1 MFLKEVKIKNFRNY
15 QDLKLS
21 FNKNINIIYGNN
33 AQGKTNLLEAI
44 YFLALTKS
52 HRLNIDDSLIMNN
65 QDTAYISGIIQ
76 NNNINSK
83 YEIGF
88 NCKTKKLKIDGQQI
102 KKVSDY
108 ISKINIIIFY
118 PDDLSI
124 IKGSP
129 RERRRFLN
137 LELSQIYSNYID
149 ILNSYNKLLKM
160 RNNILKQGIK
170 DQHYFDVLTEY
181 LVNRACDIYIM
192 RHKFIDRLNEFCP
205 NIYKNIIKLDG
216 FHLKYC
222 PNIEITS
229 YDRNTLKKAM
239 YLHLKKNE
247 EVEKKLG
254 MTMIGPH
261 KDDFIIMLNDIDL
274 RSYGSQGQQRSAILS
289 IKLAELKIFE
299 KYQNVHPILLLD
311 DVFSELD
318 KYKKNNLLKY
328 ISKKNQVII
337 TTTELSSIDN
347 KILDNSE
354 KIKIKDGKI
363 IKLEEVKYGQ

>member
-1 MFLKEVKIKNFRNY
+1 VFLKEMKIKNFRNY
-15 QDLKLS
+15 QDLDIK

-52 HRLNIDDSLIMNN
+52 HRLNIDNSLIKNGT
-65 QDTAYISGIIQ
+65 DTAYISGIIQ
-76 NNNINSK
+76 NSKNISK

-88 NCKTKKLKIDGQQI
+88 NLTTKKLKINNEQI
-102 KKVSDY
+102 KKVSNY

-118 PDDLSI
+118 PEDLNI

-137 LELSQIYSNYID
+137 LELSQIYSDYID
-149 ILNSYNKLLKM
+149 VLNNYNKLLKM
-160 RNNILKQGIK
+160 RNNVLKQGIK

-181 LVNRACDIYIM
+181 LVNRACDLYIM

-205 NIYKNIIKLDG
+205 KIYKNIIKLDG
-216 FHLKYC
+216 FHLEYS
-222 PNIEITS
+222 PNIKIDNYER
-229 YDRNTLKKAM
+229 DNLKKII
-239 YLHLKKNE
+239 YTELQKTK
-247 EVEKKLG
+247 EVEKRLG
-254 MTMIGPH
+254 MTIIGPH
-261 KDDFIIMLNDIDL
+261 KDDFIILLDYIDL
-274 RSYGSQGQQRSAILS
+274 RSYGSQGQQRAAILA

-299 KYQNVHPILLLD
+299 TYQNVHPILLLD

-337 TTTELSSIDN
+337 TTTELNNIDS
-347 KILDNSE
+347 KILDVSE
-354 KIKIKDGKI
+354 KIKIKDGKVV
-363 IKLEEVKYGQ
+363 KFEEVKNG

>member
-1 MFLKEVKIKNFRNY
+1 MFLKEMKIKNFRNY
-15 QDLKLS
+15 QELDIK
-21 FNKNINIIYGNN
+21 FDKNINIIYGDN

-52 HRLNIDDSLIMNN
+52 HRLNIDNSLIK
-65 QDTAYISGIIQ
+65 QDSDTAYLLGLIE
-76 NNNINSK
+76 NNNITNK

-88 NCKTKKLKIDGQQI
+88 NSTTKKLKINNEQI
-102 KKVSDY
+102 KKVSNY

-118 PDDLSI
+118 PEDLNI

-149 ILNSYNKLLKM
+149 ILNNYNKLLKM

-181 LVNRACDIYIM
+181 LVNRACDLYIM
-192 RHKFIDRLNEFCP
+192 RKKFIDRLNEFCP
-205 NIYKNIIKLDG
+205 KIYKSIIKLDN
-216 FHLKYC
+216 FHLEYC
-222 PNIEITS
+222 PNIKIDS
-229 YDRNTLKKAM
+229 YERDNLKKII
-239 YLHLKKNE
+239 YFELDKTKD
-247 EVEKKLG
+247 VEKKLG
-254 MTMIGPH
+254 MTLIGPH
-261 KDDFIIMLNDIDL
+261 KDDFNILLDNVDL

-289 IKLAELKIFE
+289 IKLSELKVFE

-318 KYKKNNLLKY
+318 KHKRNNLLKY

-337 TTTELSSIDN
+337 TTTELNNIDS

-354 KIKIKDGKI
+354 KIKIKNGKVV
-363 IKLEEVKYGQ
+363 KFEEVKNG